1 MVRLIEVVNT
11 TQYNS
16 RHERVA
22 IPAFTLQELWINE
35 QHVVNLR
42 RASGYNRLLQEGRL
56 PNELDGA
63 HEFTAITT
71 LTGGVQEVYVVVGD
85 LPAVARKV
93 SVEKPTLLKG

>member
-11 TQYNS
+11 TQYNP

-22 IPAFTLQELWINE
+22 TPTFMLQELWINE
-35 QHVVNLR
+35 QYVVNLR
-42 RASGYNRLLQEGRL
+42 RASGYTKLLEEGRL

-71 LTGGVQEVYVVVGD
+71 LTGGVQEVYVVVGALSD
-85 LPAVARKV
+85 VARKV
-93 SVEKPTLLKG
+93 SIEKPILLKG

>member
-11 TQYNS
+11 TQYS
-16 RHERVA
+16 PRHERVA
-22 IPAFTLQELWINE
+22 TPSFTLQELWINE

-42 RASGYNRLLQEGRL
+42 RATGYNRLLQEGRL

-71 LTGGVQEVYVVVGD
+71 LTGGVQEVYVVVGE
-85 LPAVARKV
+85 LASVARKV